1 MKLNLSVRSGVLFV
15 AIAALAGGALLWF
28 STAGGPSK
36 DASKR
41 TDRRA
46 PVVVAKVENRS
57 VPVKLLTIGTVQS
70 KSTVAIK
77 SRVDGQLLEA
87 AFKEGQFVKQ
97 GDLLFKIDPRP
108 FQAQLKQAEAALAR
122 DRAQL
127 ERAKSD
133 LKRYEQ
139 LSRQGYSTQQKYEEA
154 KASSAAL
161 EASIRADRAAID
173 MAHLQLGFTEIRS
186 PINGRTGSL
195 LVNAGN
201 LVKANDTAALVVVNE
216 IRPIYVSFSVPEQHL
231 AGIKAR
237 LAESELKVE
246 AAAPETRLE
255 PSFGVVSFLDN
266 AVDTSTGTIQLKGT
280 FANDDERLTPGQ
292 FVNVSLILETL
303 ENVATVPSQAI
314 QNGPAGTFVFV
325 VKPDKRVEV
334 RPVTVALKTDEMA
347 AVKTG
352 LRPGETV
359 VTVGQLRLFDG
370 KRVAV
375 NKDAKTGDGGK
386 GKKKKDGEKKE
397 KKKQEKF
404 DKPAKTVDESP
415 AKPVS
420 GPAS

>member
-1 MKLNLSVRSGVLFV
+1 M
-15 AIAALAGGALLWF
+15 
-28 STAGGPSK
+28 
-36 DASKR
+36 
-41 TDRRA
+41 
-46 PVVVAKVENRS
+46 
-57 VPVKLLTIGTVQS
+57 
-70 KSTVAIK
+70 
-77 SRVDGQLLEA
+77 
-87 AFKEGQFVKQ
+87 
-97 GDLLFKIDPRP
+97 
-108 FQAQLKQAEAALAR
+108 
-122 DRAQL
+122 
-127 ERAKSD
+127 
-133 LKRYEQ
+133 
-139 LSRQGYSTQQKYEEA
+139 
-154 KASSAAL
+154 
-161 EASIRADRAAID
+161 AAID

-195 LVNAGN
+195 LVNPGN

-303 ENVATVPSQAI
+303 ENIATVPSQAI

-334 RPVTVALKTDEMA
+334 RPVTVALKTDETA

-370 KRVAV
+370 KKVAV
-375 NKDAKTGDGGK
+375 NKDAVNKDARGAKPGDGGK
-386 GKKKKDGEKKE
+386 GKKKKKKDGER
-397 KKKQEKF
+397 KKQKKS

-415 AKPVS
+415 AKPVA